1 MRNNIRNFN
10 KKEPEAIP
18 GHAVLNMNLHNRFD
32 FEIVDAQTGEI
43 KNKAQA
49 ENVVCSYL
57 WTKLLNTSAESG
69 SDGRT
74 GDFMANY
81 YYYNQASVENSF
93 FAGIALGEG
102 TGVPSVEDKTLFKK
116 VALNQ
121 DIKQTSVGVIDIEKT
136 GIYGLY
142 CTKKFILDETQ
153 LNDTYLTEIGITP
166 SHGWQWWTGNYDS
179 VCSHA
184 MIKDMNGNQIILHKT
199 ETDIINIYATVY
211 ADLTKYAP
219 PSIYKEWPGE
229 DTGIYITDIMN
240 DLAKVLCGNVNESRF
255 YLRADPY
262 FCVNK
267 TGTENINAAV
277 VVAGTTIS
285 SNNKYSI
292 PGFDS
297 KRNGLSPNPTDR
309 TLTLTMERLKVEE
322 SNCDGGLH
330 GIGFFTKHFV
340 HNIDT
345 GAYDT
350 PTSTQAITLYSGS
363 GWYPGSDIIG
373 ESIATG
379 DGETTEF
386 RTKFG
391 MVSNLKVYVDG
402 VEDSEISYD
411 ENVPYNVNNMGNE
424 FRPMKGKQDCVPP
437 LVITQRSNLPLG
449 GCPVPL
455 GSSISSMSYLRPV
468 YGYWYNPLYEKGIT
482 KVRLETV
489 YTPSGQTNYIAPEV
503 ACRNGCNEE
512 WVVIPLDTTI
522 PVEYQQY
529 KYWRLLNGYFRFM
542 NENLKSTNIHFS
554 TPPAEGAVITA
565 DYFTKTIAKDS
576 DHVFDTS
583 ITLKFGESA
592 PEE

>member
-1 MRNNIRNFN
+1 MRNNIRKFN
-10 KKEPEAIP
+10 KKEPDVIP
-18 GHAVLNMNLHNRFD
+18 GHAVLDINLHNRFD
-32 FEIVDAQTGEI
+32 FEIVDSKTGEI

-49 ENVVCSYL
+49 ENVVCPYL
-57 WTKLLNTSAESG
+57 WTKLLNASSPSDWSG
-69 SDGRT
+69 RA
-74 GDFMANY
+74 GDFMVNY
-81 YYYNQASVENSF
+81 DYNGQAQSYDVF
-93 FAGIALGEG
+93 FAGIVLGEG
-102 TGVPSVEDKTLFKK
+102 TGVPSAEDKTLFKK
-116 VALNQ
+116 IGSNNT
-121 DIKQTSVGVIDIEKT
+121 IKQTSVGILDLEET
-136 GIYGLY
+136 GIYGVY
-142 CTKKFILDETQ
+142 CTRKFILDETQ

-166 SHGWQWWTGNYDS
+166 SSFWQSYTGDYNS

-184 MIKDMNGNQIILHKT
+184 MIKDMNGNQIVLHKT

-240 DLAKVLCGNVNESRF
+240 DLAKVLCGNVDGSRF
-255 YLRADPY
+255 YRRANPQ
-262 FCVNK
+262 FHVNK
-267 TGTENINAAV
+267 TGTENINVAT
-277 VVAGTTIS
+277 VVAGYE
-285 SNNKYSI
+285 KEARWVLK
-292 PGFDS
+292 G
-297 KRNGLSPNPTDR
+297 NGLSPNSTDR
-309 TLTLTMERLKVEE
+309 TLTLTMDRLKVGE
-322 SNCDGGLH
+322 SNCNGGLH
-330 GIGFFTKHFV
+330 GIGFFTIHNNGRTYKQGGQHFM
-340 HNIDT
+340 
-345 GAYDT
+345 Y
-350 PTSTQAITLYSGS
+350 TQAIALYSGS
-363 GWYPGSDIIG
+363 GWYPGSNIIG

-402 VEDSEISYD
+402 VEDTGITYD

-424 FRPMKGKQDCVPP
+424 FRPMKSKQDGVSP
-437 LVITQRSNLPLG
+437 LIASDTSNWPLG
-449 GCPVPL
+449 GCPVPFGPSL
-455 GSSISSMSYLRPV
+455 DYTMYPRLV

-482 KVRLETV
+482 KVKLGTV
-489 YTPSGQTNYIAPEV
+489 YTPSNNANYIAPEV

-522 PVEYQQY
+522 PVEYQHY

-583 ITLKFGESA
+583 ITLKFGEAA

>member
-18 GHAVLNMNLHNRFD
+18 GHAVLDMNLHNRFD

-57 WTKLLNTSAESG
+57 WAKLLNTSSESG
-69 SDGRT
+69 RDGRA

-81 YYYNQASVENSF
+81 YYNNQASVENSF

-102 TGVPSVEDKTLFKK
+102 TGVPSAEDKTLFKK

-121 DIKQTSVGVIDIEKT
+121 NIKQTSVGVVDIEKT

-153 LNDTYLTEIGITP
+153 LNDTYLTEIGIIP
-166 SHGWQWWTGNYDS
+166 SKSWQSYTGDYNS

-184 MIKDMNGNQIILHKT
+184 MIKDMNGNQIALHKT

-211 ADLTKYAP
+211 ADLTRYAP

-229 DTGIYITDIMN
+229 DTGIYITDVMN

-255 YLRADPY
+255 YLEANPFFY
-262 FCVNK
+262 VNT
-267 TGTENINAAV
+267 TGTENINAAA
-277 VVAGTTIS
+277 VVAGTTVS
-285 SNNKYSI
+285 TSNNNTSI
-292 PGFDS
+292 PGFYS
-297 KRNGLSPNPTDR
+297 KGNGLSPNSADR
-309 TLTLTMERLKVEE
+309 TLTLTMDRLKAGE

-330 GIGFFTKHFV
+330 GIGFFTKRSV
-340 HNIDT
+340 
-345 GAYDT
+345 YDGSSYHDQA
-350 PTSTQAITLYSGS
+350 STQAIALYSGS

-391 MVSNLKVYVDG
+391 MISNLKVYVDG
-402 VEDSEISYD
+402 IEVSGISYD

-424 FRPMKGKQDCVPP
+424 FRPMKGKQDCVPS
-437 LVITQRSNLPLG
+437 VQITKTSNWPLG

-455 GSSISSMSYLRPV
+455 GCWVTSYVFPRPV

-482 KVRLETV
+482 KVRLEKV
-489 YTPSGQTNYIAPEV
+489 YTPSGRTNYIAPEV

-522 PVEYQQY
+522 PVEYQHY
-529 KYWRLLNGYFRFM
+529 RYWRLLNGYFRFM

-583 ITLKFGESA
+583 ITLKFGEA
-592 PEE
+592 TPEE

>member
-18 GHAVLNMNLHNRFD
+18 GHTVLDMNLHNRFD

-57 WTKLLNTSAESG
+57 WTKLLNASANSG
-69 SDGRT
+69 DDGRA

-81 YYYNQASVENSF
+81 YYYNQATVENSF

-102 TGVPSVEDKTLFKK
+102 TGVPSAEDKTLFKK

-121 DIKQTSVGVIDIEKT
+121 DIKQTSVGVVDIEKT
-136 GIYGLY
+136 GIYGFY

-153 LNDTYLTEIGITP
+153 LNDTYLTEIGIIP
-166 SHGWQWWTGNYDS
+166 SQSWQFWRGNYDS

-184 MIKDMNGNQIILHKT
+184 MIKDMNGNQIVLHKT

-211 ADLTKYAP
+211 ADLTRYAP

-262 FCVNK
+262 FCVNT
-267 TGTENINAAV
+267 TGTENINAAA
-277 VVAGTTIS
+277 VVAGKTNVL
-285 SNNKYSI
+285 NNKYN
-292 PGFDS
+292 PKG
-297 KRNGLSPNPTDR
+297 NGLSPNPTDR
-309 TLTLTMERLKVEE
+309 TLTLTMNRLKVGE

-330 GIGFFTKHFV
+330 GIGFFTKHLV
-340 HNIDT
+340 YNTNSGI
-345 GAYDT
+345 YDT
-350 PTSTQAITLYSGS
+350 PASTQAIALYSGS
-363 GWYPGSDIIG
+363 GWYPGSNIIG

-402 VEDSEISYD
+402 VEDSKISYD

-437 LVITQRSNLPLG
+437 LVIIQTSNWPLG
-449 GCPVPL
+449 GCPVPS
-455 GSSISSMSYLRPV
+455 GSLISSGMYPRPV

-482 KVRLETV
+482 KVRLERV
-489 YTPSGQTNYIAPEV
+489 YTPSGTTNYIAPEV

-522 PVEYQQY
+522 PVEYQHY

-542 NENLKSTNIHFS
+542 NENLKSTNIHFN

-576 DHVFDTS
+576 DHVFDAS
-583 ITLKFGESA
+583 ITLKFGEA
-592 PEE
+592 TPEE